1 MATLKIHRANDYINA
16 LREYRLFVD
25 GQKIGTI
32 SNNQTKDFE
41 IPAGRHTLI
50 ARIDWC
56 SSPELSFEL
65 NDNDS
70 KTLLVGGLKNGNW
83 IFPLIMIMFVL
94 SLLLPNTSF
103 NYYKLIFVLPPLLF
117 ILYILTIGRK
127 DFLTLI
133 EKGKVMSNNR

>member
-1 MATLKIHRANDYINA
+1 MATIKFRRSNDYINA
-16 LREYRLFVD
+16 PRNYRLFVD

-41 IPAGRHTLI
+41 IPAGQHTLI
-50 ARIDWC
+50 AKIDWC

-70 KTLLVGGLKNGNW
+70 KTFLVGGLKNGNW

-94 SLLLPNTSF
+94 SLLLPNTSI

-133 EKGKVMSNNR
+133 EKGKVISR